1 MVLSQPVVQQA
12 SFLGWSPPP
21 SGLTG
26 SRWAPSLMLLGCKGE
41 DEIRTSTS
49 CPSSL
54 LLHCA
59 FSLPGAAAALEPGG
73 WGSLRVVLRQS
84 EVAGLRSSLSLGILH
99 ILSSRLAVSWNWS
112 HSRFWCQVFFHLL
125 LLLFL
130 YTPCSIISWI
140 SVCFASFF
148 VLFPALLLDLFF
160 IFCLPSHGWI
170 FICLF

>member
-1 MVLSQPVVQQA
+1 MVFSQLVVQQA

-26 SRWAPSLMLLGCKGE
+26 SRWAPGLMLLGCKGE
-41 DEIRTSTS
+41 DELRTSTS
-49 CPSSL
+49 YPSSL
-54 LLHCA
+54 LHCA
-59 FSLPGAAAALEPGG
+59 VSLPGAAAALEPGG

-112 HSRFWCQVFFHLL
+112 HSTFWCQVFFHLL

-140 SVCFASFF
+140 SVS
-148 VLFPALLLDLFF
+148 ALLLSLSFSQL
-160 IFCLPSHGWI
+160 CS
-170 FICLF
+170 

>member
-140 SVCFASFF
+140 SVS
-148 VLFPALLLDLFF
+148 ALLLSLSFSQL
-160 IFCLPSHGWI
+160 CS
-170 FICLF
+170 